1 MPLLTGHKNKEMGM
15 FTALHRISFA
25 LAAGFALALAIIAVA
40 SPSNAEPI
48 RWGNCYW
55 DGSRPFCA
63 GSCRS
68 GFTRI
73 QKEGSGCITGSR
85 AYCCEPMGF
94 ISQGQ
99 KRRPSWRDRY
109 RRY

>member
-1 MPLLTGHKNKEMGM
+1 MEMFLKSKPKWRFGIAALGLLGGMVGASSTG
-15 FTALHRISFA
+15 
-25 LAAGFALALAIIAVA
+25 
-40 SPSNAEPI
+40 NAEPV

-94 ISQGQ
+94 ISQSQ
-99 KRRPSWRDRY
+99 KRRY
-109 RRY
+109 RR